1 MVAFGTSLVWRWLE
15 LVWAVIFPFGL
26 ETHKESP
33 KGFVI
38 WGVEII
44 SAILEFLVAVE
55 VAYHLCKN
63 CIKSLIDSSKDDS
76 CNIAASRSKAG

>member
-38 WGVEII
+38 WGMKII
-44 SAILEFLVAVE
+44 LAILENFVMLEIV
-55 VAYHLCKN
+55 
-63 CIKSLIDSSKDDS
+63 
-76 CNIAASRSKAG
+76 